1 MLNSDQTF
9 ELNVNVQLDI
19 PLRNKAL
26 KFVLFDKVDASSIF
40 AYEKRDFKRFC
51 DFFIKKETLR
61 DQLQIK
67 RL

>member
-40 AYEKRDFKRFC
+40 AYEKRDFKR
-51 DFFIKKETLR
+51 L
-61 DQLQIK
+61 
-67 RL
+67 